1 MKRRNDLYQNICN
14 FSNIKRVYKIVRTNC
29 RNHHK
34 LYDFEIFENI
44 NLYDILLKLYLKDYN
59 YSKYHIFLI
68 YEPKYRLI
76 MSENIADKIVN
87 HLISMYILL
96 PSLEHKLI
104 DTNVATRK
112 NMGSGK
118 ALDYLTRYL
127 NHLRLSNKEVYILKI
142 DIKKY
147 FYNIDHEIL
156 ISKLKKDIKDK
167 DALDIVIKTIN
178 STNEEYVN
186 KKIKEACYK
195 EINRVNKLNISIK
208 EKKKKIDMIKKVPL
222 YKYNKGLGIGNMTS
236 QILAIYYLN
245 DVDHI
250 IKEKYKCKYYI
261 RYMDDLIILDNDKN
275 KLLSILNE
283 VKKEINNLKL
293 EVNDKSKIF
302 KLSHGFNFLGYSFK
316 EEKGKLLIRASNKTK
331 IKINRNLSYLKKK
344 NSLKYERSLI
354 SYKGYFMRLSRK
366 KNFTYIFKIWRTMI
380 SCNSK
385 S

>member
-147 FYNIDHEIL
+147 FYNIDHDIL

-261 RYMDDLIILDNDKN
+261 RYMDGAT
-275 KLLSILNE
+275 
-283 VKKEINNLKL
+283 V
-293 EVNDKSKIF
+293 
-302 KLSHGFNFLGYSFK
+302 
-316 EEKGKLLIRASNKTK
+316 
-331 IKINRNLSYLKKK
+331 
-344 NSLKYERSLI
+344 
-354 SYKGYFMRLSRK
+354 
-366 KNFTYIFKIWRTMI
+366 
-380 SCNSK
+380 
-385 S
+385 

>member
-366 KNFTYIFKIWRTMI
+366 KEKFII
-380 SCNSK
+380 
-385 S
+385 